1 MKRGQEILN
10 KEQDILACLDSTL
23 ETSDEEIPATPQVPR
38 RGGIGGRGG
47 SQQSCWP
54 SSGTAVPDPQ
64 AAKNKNSIW
73 LNDLCQSCYK
83 MLYMLF

>member
-47 SQQSCWP
+47 SAGRGGRGRS
-54 SSGTAVPDPQ
+54 TAAANRVVDPPVEQ
-64 AAKNKNSIW
+64 
-73 LNDLCQSCYK
+73 LCQTPRRPRTRIQ
-83 MLYMLF
+83 FD

>member
-38 RGGIGGRGG
+38 RGGISGRGGRGG
-47 SQQSCWP
+47 SAGRGRS
-54 SSGTAVPDPQ
+54 TAAANRVVDPPAEQ
-64 AAKNKNSIW
+64 
-73 LNDLCQSCYK
+73 LCQTPRRPRTRIQ
-83 MLYMLF
+83 FD

>member
-47 SQQSCWP
+47 RGGSAGRGGRGRS
-54 SSGTAVPDPQ
+54 TAAANRVVDPPVEQ
-64 AAKNKNSIW
+64 
-73 LNDLCQSCYK
+73 LCQTPRRPRTRIQ
-83 MLYMLF
+83 FD

>member
-23 ETSDEEIPATPQVPR
+23 ETSDEEIPATPQVLR

-47 SQQSCWP
+47 SQQSC
-54 SSGTAVPDPQ
+54 
-64 AAKNKNSIW
+64 
-73 LNDLCQSCYK
+73 
-83 MLYMLF
+83 

>member
-47 SQQSCWP
+47 SAGRGGRGHS
-54 SSGTAVPDPQ
+54 TAAANRVVDPPVEQ
-64 AAKNKNSIW
+64 
-73 LNDLCQSCYK
+73 LCQTPRRPRTRIQ
-83 MLYMLF
+83 FD